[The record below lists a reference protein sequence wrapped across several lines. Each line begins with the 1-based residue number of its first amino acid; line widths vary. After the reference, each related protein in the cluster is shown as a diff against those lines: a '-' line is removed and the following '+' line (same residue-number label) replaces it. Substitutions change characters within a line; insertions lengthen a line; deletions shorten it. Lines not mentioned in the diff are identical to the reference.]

1 MIRRLAAAAALAA
14 FVAGSAMAQTPQAPL
29 TKDAGA
35 ADDGPVD
42 ATVAVDAGGDGDDG
56 ALLYGSYLRPVGVGS
71 YPAVLILPAQGAD
84 RNGNSATTDGS
95 RPDTYRLLARDLAAK
110 GIATLRIDKRGVGA
124 SARAIGRED
133 DLRFDT
139 YVDDA
144 VTWTKFLKAQPKV
157 NCMAILGHAESALVA
172 ALATKKIKV
181 CALIEVSGSGKPA
194 AAMLAAQLK
203 TAVDTKGMDQPLYEE
218 AIKIL
223 NTLANGQTVASPPD
237 KLKAL
242 FRPSVQPYLIS
253 WLDLNPIEALKTAPP
268 TLVLQG
274 ASDFQSGPDDGPK
287 LALAPKIAKLVMV
300 AGADGNL
307 KQRPLSKTRRDPDT
321 GFPVAPQASTA
332 IADFLKRL
340 KWP

>member
-1 MIRRLAAAAALAA
+1 MIRKMAAAAAFTALLVGPAHT
-14 FVAGSAMAQTPQAPL
+14 QTV
-29 TKDAGA
+29 KDAPKDA
-35 ADDGPVD
+35 AVATDDGPTD
-42 ATVAVDAGGDGDDG
+42 ATVAVDAGGDSD
-56 ALLYGSYLRPVGVGS
+56 ALLYGSYLRPVNAGS
-71 YPAVLILPAQGAD
+71 YPAVLILPAQGSD
-84 RNGNSATTDGS
+84 RNGNSSAPGGPK
-95 RPDTYRLLARDLAAK
+95 PDTYRLLARDLAAK

-124 SARAIGRED
+124 SAKAITRED

-157 NCMAILGHAESALVA
+157 NCMAILGHQESALVA

-194 AAMLAAQLK
+194 AALLAAQLK
-203 TAVDTKGMDQPLYEE
+203 TALDTKGMDQPLYDE

-223 NTLANGQTVASPPD
+223 NILASGQTVPTPPD

-274 ASDFQSGPDDGPK
+274 GSDFQASPDDGQR
-287 LALAPKIAKLVMV
+287 LASAPKIAKLVMV
-300 AGADGNL
+300 AGADHDL
-307 KQRPLSKTRRDPDT
+307 KQRPLSKTRLDPDT